1 MSATRLLEQHDDLC
15 KSAKDLMTR
24 KNHDYT
30 SGSGDPFAN
39 FRGASYLGIKPELG
53 ILLRMQDKMM
63 RIRTFIEKGELK
75 VKDESVKDALVDL
88 VNYTVLIYG
97 LIQEGKLAPATADK
111 SLVDIDAA
119 MRGGTMRAGAILVGE
134 GMPLL
139 SGASAKEW
147 LSNEQQA
154 AGRSIETTGL
164 AGGR

>member
-1 MSATRLLEQHDDLC
+1 MSATHLLAQHDDLC

-24 KNHDYT
+24 KNFDYT

-88 VNYTVLIYG
+88 VNYTVLLYG
-97 LIQEGKLAPATADK
+97 LIQEEKPEPATAPP
-111 SLVDIDAA
+111 SLAEIDAGIVA
-119 MRGGTMRAGAILVGE
+119 RAAQAYPHLA
-134 GMPLL
+134 

-147 LSNEQQA
+147 LQNDQR
-154 AGRSIETTGL
+154 AGQKQSVSMPSVACCGRGGTG
-164 AGGR
+164 

>member
-1 MSATRLLEQHDDLC
+1 MSATRLLEQHDELC

-75 VKDESVKDALVDL
+75 VKDEGVTDALVDL
-88 VNYTVLIYG
+88 VNYTVLMYG
-97 LIQEGKLAPATADK
+97 LIQEGKPQTATAEQ
-111 SLVDIDAA
+111 SLVSIDKD
-119 MRGGTMRAGAILVGE
+119 MRAGE
-134 GMPLL
+134 RPLL
-139 SGASAKEW
+139 SGASAREW
-147 LSNEQQA
+147 TEADAEAMRRTIKMFSV
-154 AGRSIETTGL
+154 GCGGTG
-164 AGGR
+164 